1 LEATGVL
8 TSGSG
13 VPMGVQRAK
22 EGIVNIEEFLITLQ
36 RLTADMILA
45 AADDLDEQAS
55 TAAGE
60 VAWWRATVEID
71 RLLRLHRVGRRAAL
85 AASQAAAAVT
95 AAAISAGLDLADRR
109 VTAVARA
116 AADVARGLTAESTA
130 VQDLLDGCKHLVAA

>member
-1 LEATGVL
+1 M
-8 TSGSG
+8 S
-13 VPMGVQRAK
+13 
-22 EGIVNIEEFLITLQ
+22 IEEFLTTLQ
-36 RLTADMILA
+36 GLTADTIYA
-45 AADDLDEQAS
+45 AADELDAHAA

-71 RLLRLHRVGRRAAL
+71 RLLRLHHAGRRAAL
-85 AASQAAAAVT
+85 AATQAAAAVT

-130 VQDLLDGCKHLVAA
+130 VQDLLEGCRHLIAA